1 MVIALLLTVIVHAI
15 PVAAVELLRKY
26 GGTTKPRQKAT
37 ESLEVVLVNQKTL
50 TAPAKAEVFA
60 QANLDG
66 GGNTDA
72 KQRAKSPLP
81 SKAAPPSAELEQ
93 KHQEQKQLEQK
104 AAELMRQ
111 IKSESRAPA
120 QDSKNQD
127 AKPEGRGIDQE
138 TLREQARDLA
148 GMAAQIDKDY
158 NAYQQKPRKAYVGT
172 RAQQTSVAMYVDTWR
187 QKIERVGTIAYPTDS
202 HGNKLFGS
210 LRVTVEIAAD
220 GSIASATIDRSS
232 GNPDLDAQAL
242 RVLKLASP
250 FSPLPSDIKAT
261 DSSGRPAEFL
271 VITRTWNFAKGGS
284 FGTVGSN

>member
-1 MVIALLLTVIVHAI
+1 MVIALLLTVVVHAI
-15 PVAAVELLRKY
+15 PVAAIELVRKY
-26 GGTTKPRQKAT
+26 GGASKPRPKAT

-72 KQRAKSPLP
+72 KQRARSPLP
-81 SKAAPPSAELEQ
+81 SKAAPPSTELEQ

-111 IKSESRAPA
+111 IKSETRAPA
-120 QDSKNQD
+120 QDSKNQE
-127 AKPEGRGIDQE
+127 AKPEGRGVDQE
-138 TLREQARDLA
+138 SLREQARDLA
-148 GMAAQIDKDY
+148 GVAAQIEKDY
-158 NAYQQKPRKAYVGT
+158 NAYQLKPRKAYVGT

-202 HGNKLFGS
+202 RGNKLFGT
-210 LRVTVEIAAD
+210 LRVTVEISTD
-220 GSIASATIDRSS
+220 GSIASATIDKSS
-232 GNPDLDAQAL
+232 GNAELDAQAL
-242 RVLKLASP
+242 RILKLASP
-250 FSPLPSDIKAT
+250 FSPLPGDIK
-261 DSSGRPAEFL
+261 DSANQPAQFL

-284 FGTVGSN
+284 FGTVGTN